1 MKYFNISS
9 EFLEAIKNQAL
20 SNENEIYGWLIGYQ
34 KNDISN
40 VLAVFECKRF
50 EHQTLISA
58 VPDAQEFQELSFVLP
73 QGIGPIGIYHSH
85 PFSSEIFHSHTD
97 DSTLISL
104 SKQFPQCVSIVTNG
118 QQINYYQM
126 GKESKTQEIKMK
138 SIEPNIPRFL
148 SISMKESLVIKLQQ
162 EEINNSIKRNNVKI
176 KIINKIREFFE
187 QCWEDMV
194 LFHKH
199 RLLKKNEI
207 IKPYLV
213 NSIHEEPIFIKIP
226 DHYKIHKRDELLI
239 ESTNKDYKN
248 ELISFNLMIKTTIPI
263 YITEENKKYEEIS
276 QLVKTEFISNNILQK
291 IYNSIIDIE
300 STQILVP
307 EDCFLNYFGFYIK
320 LISFNNEIVPHNN
333 LKKSTNEFLTKFLS
347 FFEIFSNMKM
357 DVRFKN
363 KILTF
368 LNDFKNSNKIFN
380 WDEKII
386 TQVLI
391 IEKEMNFKSE

>member
-1 MKYFNISS
+1 M
-9 EFLEAIKNQAL
+9 KNQAL

-40 VLAVFECKRF
+40 VLAIFECKRF
-50 EHQTLISA
+50 EQQTLISA

-104 SKQFPQCVSIVTNG
+104 SKQFPQCISIVTNG
-118 QQINYYQM
+118 QEINYYQM
-126 GKESKTQEIKMK
+126 GKESKTQEIKVK
-138 SIEPNIPRFL
+138 SIEPNIPKFL
-148 SISMKESLVIKLQQ
+148 LISMKDSIVIKLHQ
-162 EEINNSIKRNNVKI
+162 EDINNLTNRNTVKI

-187 QCWEDMV
+187 QCWEETV

-199 RLLKKNEI
+199 RLIKKHEI

-213 NSIHEEPIFIKIP
+213 NSINEEPIFIKIP

-239 ESTNKDYKN
+239 ESTNKNKSN
-248 ELISFNLMIKTTIPI
+248 MLTSFNLIIKTTIPI
-263 YITEENKKYEEIS
+263 YITDENKKFDEIS
-276 QLVKTEFISNNILQK
+276 QLVKTEFISNNILKK

-300 STQILVP
+300 NTQILIP
-307 EDCFLNYFGFYIK
+307 EDCFLNYFGFDIK
-320 LISFNNEIVPHNN
+320 LITFNNELIPHNDLN
-333 LKKSTNEFLTKFLS
+333 KSTNEFLIKLLS
-347 FFEIFSNMKM
+347 FFEIFRNIKM
-357 DVRFKN
+357 DIKFKN
-363 KILTF
+363 KIFTF
-368 LNDFKNSNKIFN
+368 LNDFKNSSKNFN

-386 TQVLI
+386 KYFSIL
-391 IEKEMNFKSE
+391 EKEMNFKND